1 MWVSVEGEGVCVCL
15 RASAGSSA
23 GQARNV
29 FGKGTEGMCSERY
42 KGGMCSKRAEGRSV
56 FGKGHRKGCVPFL
69 MRVGTRKGTE
79 GKVFANMSAPVD
91 TFANAFPPFLARS
104 H

>member
-1 MWVSVEGEGVCVCL
+1 M
-15 RASAGSSA
+15 
-23 GQARNV
+23 
-29 FGKGTEGMCSERY
+29 
-42 KGGMCSKRAEGRSV
+42 